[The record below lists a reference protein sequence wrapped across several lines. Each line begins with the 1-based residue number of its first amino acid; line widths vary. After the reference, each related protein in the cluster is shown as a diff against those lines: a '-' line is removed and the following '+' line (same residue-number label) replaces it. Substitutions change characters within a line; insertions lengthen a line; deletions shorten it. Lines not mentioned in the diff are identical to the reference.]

1 MGIDVKLYTHGVPS
15 GQSVWGI
22 DKDDSHYIESFYGR
36 KSNEPI
42 EMFVEV
48 QQFSNAQYCYYT
60 YIRKGNVVGNSG
72 RTGSYFALTVRINYC
87 YADIKNIYNMLDAA
101 FNKFIVGQH
110 IVDITGNTIKYKI
123 TDFAEADSILNALEK
138 EIIHYLEQFSSN
150 PDFISLVGFKANGSN
165 GMEFVNLL
173 ECDENL
179 VVKLKNGV
187 SLSISCLHC
196 TKREAKIIKEKEE
209 KIAEV
214 NRNASQ
220 QIMDI
225 KQKAQKDIDAANKE
239 KKQSI
244 ETIRNQ
250 YKNAD
255 LRISSLQEINENLTS
270 RIKNLEESEK
280 RLKKEIEN
288 TKNNREDY
296 SKIKKELEKKKILLN
311 EIKDT
316 FSKLNLKAE
325 EEQTSNNE
333 PREEPVKDKNP
344 KTKSIVGL
352 LNLCLTVVVL
362 VVLIVFIGINLSGDK
377 ENSNV
382 QQMELLDAGV
392 KSNSEI
398 KSNYSYKKES
408 DTVVEENT
416 TVQELFHQLKELYRN
431 AKINIERI
439 SKSNPMKCDGSSYT
453 VNLKIVDDILNGEWV
468 SKDFDING
476 DKIIPRH
483 PGKCEIS
490 YIVGNDTLVT
500 RTIDVK

>member
-1 MGIDVKLYTHGVPS
+1 MGIDVKLYAHGVPS
-15 GQSVWGI
+15 GQSLWGI

-36 KSNEPI
+36 KHNEPI

-48 QQFSNAQYCYYT
+48 HQFSNAQYCYYT
-60 YIRKGNVVGNSG
+60 YIRKENVVGNSG

-87 YADIKNIYNMLDAA
+87 YADIKNIYNVLDAA

-123 TDFAEADSILNALEK
+123 SNFAEADSILNDLEK

-150 PDFISLVGFKANGSN
+150 HDFIPLVGFKANGSN
-165 GMEFVNLL
+165 GTEFVNLL

-196 TKREAKIIKEKEE
+196 TKREAKIIKEKED
-209 KIAEV
+209 KVAEV
-214 NRNASQ
+214 SRNASQ

-239 KKQSI
+239 KKHSI

-250 YKNAD
+250 YKNVD
-255 LRISSLQEINENLTS
+255 VTISSLKEINENLTS
-270 RIKNLEESEK
+270 QIKNLEDSEK

-333 PREEPVKDKNP
+333 PREEPVDKKNP
-344 KTKSIVGL
+344 TTKSIVGL

-377 ENSNV
+377 ENRNF
-382 QQMELLDAGV
+382 
-392 KSNSEI
+392 EI
-398 KSNYSYKKES
+398 KSNYSNKKES

-416 TVQELFHQLKELYRN
+416 TLQELFYQLKELYPN
-431 AKINIERI
+431 AIINIERI
-439 SKSNPMKCDGSSYT
+439 SRSNPMKCDGSSYI
-453 VNLKIVDDILNGEWV
+453 VNLKNLDDILNGEWV
-468 SKDFDING
+468 SKDFEIISG
-476 DKIIPRH
+476 DEIIPKH
-483 PGKCEIS
+483 SGECEIS